1 MNILWGPYVL
11 KKLWGPMIDE
21 WAGQGMVG
29 YCSSN
34 NANFLDLHDGLEKW
48 DLERGGGVKG

>member
-29 YCSSN
+29 YCSSK